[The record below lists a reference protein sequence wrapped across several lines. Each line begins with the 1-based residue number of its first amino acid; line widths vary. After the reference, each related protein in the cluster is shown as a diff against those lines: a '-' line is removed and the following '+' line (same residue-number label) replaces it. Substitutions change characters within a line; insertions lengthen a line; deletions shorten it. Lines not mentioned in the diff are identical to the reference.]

1 MQAKQVWYLLWG
13 VDTDEEQRAKR
24 SIEKFMTFELY
35 TVYISA
41 SKKGKKINNTVQC
54 SAVCKAG

>member
-1 MQAKQVWYLLWG
+1 
-13 VDTDEEQRAKR
+13 
-24 SIEKFMTFELY
+24 MTFELY

-54 SAVCKAG
+54 SAVCKAGWINPSMGGTFDEIVEQTEREG